1 MARLAIALALVLA
14 LAALA
19 DARSCRNPNT
29 CRNDGECITPKSGK
43 GFECLCAAGFV
54 GERCEYGKP
63 PEPAGRVE
71 SQGRPWGQ
79 VWIAT
84 RLCATLPW
92 RLGLGRGAETPHDLG
107 AGPSGSG
114 VRTQPDAASR
124 VARAPLGH
132 LFLFFLSLSP
142 SPFCLPFHSHIPLP
156 PSPPPPPAETP
167 QNWQEFGECTYLVV
181 TAPQLEYADA
191 ADACERSGGYLAFI
205 GDDGLNEFLG
215 NALEPAEENKI
226 ARWIGLRRDKNNK
239 LSWRSP
245 ANTWDDI
252 DSYSAWEPG
261 YPGVNTEDACV
272 FQDTRGGEVEWLVD
286 TCKEKRRYICQ
297 RCPTDSDDG
306 KRRRRRNR
314 RRRRRNRRRN

>member
-54 GERCEYGKP
+54 GERCEY
-63 PEPAGRVE
+63 
-71 SQGRPWGQ
+71 
-79 VWIAT
+79 
-84 RLCATLPW
+84 
-92 RLGLGRGAETPHDLG
+92 
-107 AGPSGSG
+107 
-114 VRTQPDAASR
+114 
-124 VARAPLGH
+124 
-132 LFLFFLSLSP
+132 
-142 SPFCLPFHSHIPLP
+142 
-156 PSPPPPPAETP
+156 AETP